1 MNNVNNASI
10 PKLSGIDHCHLN
22 VDTLVCAVKWYERVL
37 GFSVVPELAFWDE
50 DGRGPLTLE
59 DANSTTRL
67 ALFEG
72 EGRSKGIAFLATGE
86 QFIQWR
92 NHLEGF
98 NIKVVLADHGVT
110 FSMYFKDESGNSHE
124 ITSHDYRCI
133 KSYYPNFGLGS
144 HSAKKNQLS

>member
-1 MNNVNNASI
+1 MSNVNNTSI

-22 VDTLVCAVKWYERVL
+22 VDNLVDAVKWYERVL

-59 DANSTTRL
+59 DASSTTRL

-72 EGRSKGIAFLATGE
+72 EGRSKGIAFLASGD

-92 NHLEGF
+92 NHLEGL

-110 FSMYFKDESGNSHE
+110 FSMYFKDESSNSHE
-124 ITSHDYRCI
+124 ITSHDYGYI
-133 KSYYPNFGLGS
+133 KSYYPNVELGS
-144 HSAKKNQLS
+144 HSAKKN

>member
-1 MNNVNNASI
+1 MSNVNNKSM

-22 VDTLVCAVKWYERVL
+22 VDNLSSAVKWYERVL
-37 GFSVVPELAFWDE
+37 GFSIVPELAFWDE

-59 DANSTTRL
+59 DASSTTRL

-86 QFIQWR
+86 QFIEWLSYFE
-92 NHLEGF
+92 NL
-98 NIKVVLADHGVT
+98 NIKAVLADHGVT

-124 ITSHDYRCI
+124 ITSQDYAHI
-133 KSYYPNFGLGS
+133 KSYYPSVYLGS
-144 HSAKKNQLS
+144 HGAKKS

>member
-1 MNNVNNASI
+1 VSNVNNTSI

-22 VDTLVCAVKWYERVL
+22 VDSLVDAVKWYERVL

-59 DANSTTRL
+59 DSSSITRL

-86 QFIQWR
+86 QFIQWL
-92 NHLEGF
+92 NHLESL
-98 NIKVVLADHGVT
+98 NIKAVLADHGVT

-124 ITSHDYRCI
+124 ITSHDYSYIKCI
-133 KSYYPNFGLGS
+133 YNDVKLGS
-144 HSAKKNQLS
+144 HASKKRTD